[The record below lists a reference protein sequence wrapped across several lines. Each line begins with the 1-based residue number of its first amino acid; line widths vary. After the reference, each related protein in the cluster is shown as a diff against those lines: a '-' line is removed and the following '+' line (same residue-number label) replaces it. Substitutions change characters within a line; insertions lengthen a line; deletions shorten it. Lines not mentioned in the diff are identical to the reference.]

1 MSEIKGKRAISYAI
15 LAFLSVLFCI
25 ALIPAGSAFGIGET
39 QSIRITRSEQNITVD
54 NGAETSNALSFS
66 ECEIFGIRKLI
77 NNFYDAYL
85 GEDEQLMRYIDTL
98 GAMDLDQRNFA
109 KEHIEKYMD
118 IRCYC
123 MEGNMDGSYLVVTYA
138 YAKHYGI
145 DTTIPTVGHF
155 FVRMNANGTYYICN
169 SIISDESSSYNELM
183 FESRQ
188 VMELYEM
195 AQYELDTAC
204 EVDDNLKD
212 YVETYREF
220 FDYNK

>member
-1 MSEIKGKRAISYAI
+1 M
-15 LAFLSVLFCI
+15 
-25 ALIPAGSAFGIGET
+25 
-39 QSIRITRSEQNITVD
+39 
-54 NGAETSNALSFS
+54 
-66 ECEIFGIRKLI
+66 
-77 NNFYDAYL
+77 
-85 GEDEQLMRYIDTL
+85 
-98 GAMDLDQRNFA
+98 
-109 KEHIEKYMD
+109 
-118 IRCYC
+118 
-123 MEGNMDGSYLVVTYA
+123 TYA